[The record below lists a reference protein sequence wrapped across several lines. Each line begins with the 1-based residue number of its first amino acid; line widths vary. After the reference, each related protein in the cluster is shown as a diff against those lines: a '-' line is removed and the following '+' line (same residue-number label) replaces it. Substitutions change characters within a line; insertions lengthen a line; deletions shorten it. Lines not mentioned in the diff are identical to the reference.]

1 MKIVHLIANYNHL
14 CHNVPK
20 EVRQMHLSKS
30 KYCAFWQC
38 PKMAWLNK
46 YKPEEKII
54 DDSIT
59 ARMEA
64 GTEVGELARSLFGE
78 YIDITVQNEN
88 GLDLS
93 AMLLRTQE
101 EMCKETLVICEAAFV
116 NEGLYCAVDIL
127 KKEQGGWA
135 IYEVKSSTQNDSPV

>member
-1 MKIVHLIANYNHL
+1 MKIAHLIANYNYL

-46 YKPEEKII
+46 YKPEERVI
-54 DDSIT
+54 DDSVT

-64 GTEVGELARSLFGE
+64 GTEVGDR
-78 YIDITVQNEN
+78 
-88 GLDLS
+88 
-93 AMLLRTQE
+93 
-101 EMCKETLVICEAAFV
+101 
-116 NEGLYCAVDIL
+116 
-127 KKEQGGWA
+127 
-135 IYEVKSSTQNDSPV
+135 KSTRLNSSHTS